1 MLTERASPSR
11 TALEP
16 RLEPGSI
23 AFLPASTDAMHRDFL
38 TRAWV
43 DEPLKDLLTRLK
55 GYSRK

>member
-1 MLTERASPSR
+1 MLSERSIGYT

-23 AFLPASTDAMHRDFL
+23 AFLPASKSAAHRDFL
-38 TRAWV
+38 TYAWA

-55 GYSRK
+55 GYSRR

>member
-1 MLTERASPSR
+1 MLTERAIDFT

-23 AFLPASTDAMHRDFL
+23 AFLPASKDAAHRDFL
-38 TRAWV
+38 TYAWV